1 MKPRVSTI
9 QAKEFQAASLRR
21 QLAQFDR
28 MIGDLETIKAELA
41 KQIDQEE
48 RRTNNGDPG
57 SVLYSTVARAAR
69 DRRENLSE
77 TLDDLT
83 GRRQRVVEAIG
94 DLDGFFAALNSAD
107 HLPPVPSSWVAA

>member
-28 MIGDLETIKAELA
+28 MIGDLETIKAELT
-41 KQIDQEE
+41 KQIEQEE
-48 RRTNNGDPG
+48 RRTNNDDPA

-69 DRRENLSE
+69 DRRENLSA

-83 GRRQRVVEAIG
+83 GRRERVVEAIG

-107 HLPPVPSSWVAA
+107 NLPPAPESWAAA